1 MLVLPNKHINCNYY
15 LFIEAVFLSASV
27 KKNRCPQKLDTG
39 SFLLINRAYFRKIS
53 FDNDFSCAAVRIT
66 DNVQT

>member
-1 MLVLPNKHINCNYY
+1 MSLKVGH
-15 LFIEAVFLSASV
+15 
-27 KKNRCPQKLDTG
+27 R
-39 SFLLINRAYFRKIS
+39 SFLLINRAYFRKVS